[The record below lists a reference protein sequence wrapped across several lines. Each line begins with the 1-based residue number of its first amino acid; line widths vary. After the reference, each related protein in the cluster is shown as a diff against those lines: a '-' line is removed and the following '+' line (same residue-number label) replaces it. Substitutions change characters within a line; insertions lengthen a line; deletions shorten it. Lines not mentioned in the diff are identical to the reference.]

1 MQRRDFVKL
10 MGGAAAALPLTARA
24 QGASRR
30 LGFLCLSFPTEG
42 FGKAL
47 SGAFLEELGARG
59 WKEGVNLHIDWRW
72 YGADLA
78 LAEHQAAELVTLK
91 PDLLLA
97 GGNPAVEGVR
107 HHTKTIPAVFAL
119 VSDPVG
125 LGYVESLA
133 HPGGNITGFSSYDP
147 PMYTKQLQMFTEIT
161 PQATT
166 VAVLYNPETAPY
178 GGPMVKLL
186 ENAAPFV
193 GVTVQDAPCHDD
205 AGIEAVMASLSLGGN
220 GGLLA
225 LGDIFNVAHRET
237 IVGLAL
243 KYKIPTFVNARPM
256 IEGGGLMLYG
266 PDFPDLFRRS
276 ATYVDRIFK
285 GEKPA
290 GLPVQTPTKFALV
303 INLKTA
309 KALGVTIPPKLLFT
323 ADEVIE

>member
-1 MQRRDFVKL
+1 MMDAFAQTL
-10 MGGAAAALPLTARA
+10 SAL
-24 QGASRR
+24 
-30 LGFLCLSFPTEG
+30 
-42 FGKAL
+42 
-47 SGAFLEELGARG
+47 G
-59 WKEGVNLHIDWRW
+59 WKEGANLHIDWRW

-78 LAEHQAAELVTLK
+78 LAEHQAAELVALK

-166 VAVLYNPETAPY
+166 VAVLYNPETAPF
-178 GGPMVKLL
+178 GSPMVRLL
-186 ENAAPFV
+186 ENAAPSI
-193 GVTVQDAPCHDD
+193 GVTVQDAQCHDD
-205 AGIEAVMASLSLGGN
+205 AGIEAVMASLSRGGN

-237 IVGLAL
+237 IVALAL
-243 KYKIPTFVNARPM
+243 KYKIPTFVNARPI
-256 IEGGGLMLYG
+256 IEGGGLMSYG

-290 GLPVQTPTKFALV
+290 DLPVQTPTKFALV

>member
-1 MQRRDFVKL
+1 MKRREFLSVL
-10 MGGAAAALPLTARA
+10 GGAAAWPMAARA
-24 QGASRR
+24 QGATRR
-30 LGFLCLSFPTEG
+30 LGFLCLSFPTDV
-42 FGKAL
+42 FGKSL

-59 WKEGVNLHIDWRW
+59 WNEGVNLHIDWRW

-78 LAEHQAAELVTLK
+78 LAEHQAAELVALK

-178 GGPMVKLL
+178 GSLMVRLL
-186 ENAAPFV
+186 ENAAPSI
-193 GVTVQDAPCHDD
+193 GVTVQDAQCHDD
-205 AGIEAVMASLSLGGN
+205 AGIEAVMASLSRGGN

-237 IVGLAL
+237 IVALAL
-243 KYKIPTFVNARPM
+243 KYKIPTFVNARPI

-290 GLPVQTPTKFALV
+290 DLPVQTPTKFALV
-303 INLKTA
+303 INLRTA